1 MGDTEFMITRDDEL
15 YHHGVKGQKWGVRRY
30 QNHDG
35 SLIKSGKKHSA
46 KVSNFLSKYKE
57 KTAAKKFAKKAS
69 NAPTSKEI
77 SKMSDDEL
85 RRRLNRINMEE
96 SYKNALA
103 RQNPKRVAKAKN
115 FLEDMG
121 DKAARSFTE
130 KAINKLTDKAT
141 NYLFDSKETS
151 DTRTN
156 YRYADISKLGDNALN
171 KAVKRAEQEVKLTN
185 YINNI
190 DNIDKRK
197 NKR

>member
-1 MGDTEFMITRDDEL
+1 MGDTEFMIPRDDEL
-15 YHHGVKGQKWGVRRY
+15 YHHGVKGQKWGIRRY

-103 RQNPKRVAKAKN
+103 RQNPKRTSKAVK
-115 FLEDMG
+115 FLSDMS

-141 NYLFDSKETS
+141 NYLFDQKSSEKPTTKYRFDDLDKIS
-151 DTRTN
+151 D
-156 YRYADISKLGDNALN
+156 DVLN
-171 KAVKRAEQEVKLTN
+171 KAVKRAENESKLMN
-185 YINNI
+185 YI
-190 DNIDKRK
+190 DNMEKKRK
-197 NKR
+197 KE

>member
-69 NAPTSKEI
+69 NVPTSKEI

-103 RQNPKRVAKAKN
+103 RQNPKRTSKAVK
-115 FLEDMG
+115 FLSDMS

-141 NYLFDSKETS
+141 NYLFDQKSSEKPTTKYRFDDLDKIS
-151 DTRTN
+151 D
-156 YRYADISKLGDNALN
+156 DVLN
-171 KAVKRAEQEVKLTN
+171 KAVKRAENESKLMN
-185 YINNI
+185 YI
-190 DNIDKRK
+190 DNMEKKRK
-197 NKR
+197 KE

>member
-15 YHHGVKGQKWGVRRY
+15 YHHGVKGQKWGIHRY
-30 QNHDG
+30 QNRDG
-35 SLIKSGKKHSA
+35 SLIKSDNKHHLSTVSSFVKKQKDKA
-46 KVSNFLSKYKE
+46 FVR
-57 KTAAKKFAKKAS
+57 KTIKKAS
-69 NAPTSKEI
+69 RVPTSKEI
-77 SKMSDDEL
+77 NKMSDDEL

-103 RQNPKRVAKAKN
+103 RQNPKRAAKAKN

-171 KAVKRAEQEVKLTN
+171 KAVKRAEQEAKLTN

-190 DNIDKRK
+190 DKRK
-197 NKR
+197 KE

>member
-1 MGDTEFMITRDDEL
+1 
-15 YHHGVKGQKWGVRRY
+15 
-30 QNHDG
+30 
-35 SLIKSGKKHSA
+35 
-46 KVSNFLSKYKE
+46 
-57 KTAAKKFAKKAS
+57 
-69 NAPTSKEI
+69 
-77 SKMSDDEL
+77 MSDDEL

-103 RQNPKRVAKAKN
+103 RQNPKRAAKAKN

-197 NKR
+197 KE

>member
-1 MGDTEFMITRDDEL
+1 MGDTEFMIPRDDEL
-15 YHHGVKGQKWGVRRY
+15 YHHGVKGQKWGVRRQ
-30 QNHDG
+30 QNRDG
-35 SLIKSGKKHSA
+35 SLIKSGKKHST
-46 KVSNFLSKYKE
+46 KISNFLSKHKE
-57 KTAAKKFAKKAS
+57 KTVAKKAS
-69 NAPTSKEI
+69 KTPTSKEI

-103 RQNPKRVAKAKN
+103 RQNPKRAAKAKN

>member
-103 RQNPKRVAKAKN
+103 RQNPKRTSKAVK
-115 FLEDMG
+115 FLSDMS

-141 NYLFDSKETS
+141 NYLFDQKSSEKPTTKYRFDDLDKIS
-151 DTRTN
+151 D
-156 YRYADISKLGDNALN
+156 DVLN
-171 KAVKRAEQEVKLTN
+171 KAVKRAENESKLMN
-185 YINNI
+185 YI
-190 DNIDKRK
+190 DNMEKKRK
-197 NKR
+197 KE

>member
-15 YHHGVKGQKWGVRRY
+15 YHHGVKGQKWGIHRY
-30 QNHDG
+30 QNKDG
-35 SLIKSGKKHSA
+35 NLIKSGKKHSA

-69 NAPTSKEI
+69 NALTSKEI

-103 RQNPKRVAKAKN
+103 RQNPKRTSKAVK
-115 FLEDMG
+115 FLSDMS

-141 NYLFDSKETS
+141 NYLFDQKSSEKPTTKYRFDDLNKIS
-151 DTRTN
+151 D
-156 YRYADISKLGDNALN
+156 DVLN
-171 KAVKRAEQEVKLTN
+171 KAVKRAENESKLMN
-185 YINNI
+185 YI
-190 DNIDKRK
+190 DNMEKKRK
-197 NKR
+197 KE

>member
-1 MGDTEFMITRDDEL
+1 MGDTEFMIPRDDEL
-15 YHHGVKGQKWGVRRY
+15 YHHGVKGQKWGIRRY

-46 KVSNFLSKYKE
+46 KVSNFFSKYKE

-103 RQNPKRVAKAKN
+103 RQNPKRTSKAVK
-115 FLEDMG
+115 FLSDMS

-141 NYLFDSKETS
+141 NYLFDQKSSEKPTTKYRFDDLDKIS
-151 DTRTN
+151 D
-156 YRYADISKLGDNALN
+156 DVLN
-171 KAVKRAEQEVKLTN
+171 KAVKRAENESKLMN
-185 YINNI
+185 YI
-190 DNIDKRK
+190 DNMEKKRK
-197 NKR
+197 KE

>member
-1 MGDTEFMITRDDEL
+1 MGDTEFMIPRDGEL
-15 YHHGVKGQKWGVRRY
+15 YHHGVKGQKWGIRRY

-46 KVSNFLSKYKE
+46 KVSDFLSKYKE

-103 RQNPKRVAKAKN
+103 RQNPKRTSKAVK
-115 FLEDMG
+115 FLSDMS

-141 NYLFDSKETS
+141 NYLFDQKSSEKPTTKYRFDDLDKIS
-151 DTRTN
+151 D
-156 YRYADISKLGDNALN
+156 DVLN
-171 KAVKRAEQEVKLTN
+171 KAVKRAENETKLMN
-185 YINNI
+185 YI
-190 DNIDKRK
+190 DNMEKKRK
-197 NKR
+197 KE